1 VVEAVRPWWGRA
13 LTVAIAAICLAVT
26 LWTGIADSW
35 TDAALTV
42 PWMALLTLTCWATF
56 WRPRVAVSDAGVEL
70 VNVSR
75 TVFIPWPALQDIDTK
90 WALTLIT
97 AYGRFRAWSAPAPGT
112 RAALVSLSGSRKQP
126 GPRGRQAEQIVRPGD
141 LVDSPSGAA
150 AALIRHRWEQVR
162 AAGYLDNPRL
172 ERDRARVTWHV
183 ATALAVAA
191 LLAVS
196 IVTLV

>member
-13 LTVAIAAICLAVT
+13 LTVAIAAICVAVT

-97 AYGRFRAWSAPAPGT
+97 AYGRFRAWSAPAPGA
-112 RAALVSLSGSRKQP
+112 RAALVSLSGSRKQR
-126 GPRGRQAEQIVRPGD
+126 GPPQAEEIVRPGD
-141 LVDSPSGAA
+141 LIDSPSGTA
-150 AALIRHRWEQVR
+150 AALIRHRWDQVR
-162 AAGYLDNPRL
+162 AAGHLDNPRL
-172 ERDRARVTWHV
+172 ERDRARVKWHI